1 MSIRIAILVSGRGSN
16 MESILRAIND
26 GQLDAKVEV
35 VISNNPAALALPTA
49 RKYGVH
55 AVAVD
60 NQGLS
65 RVEHEKR
72 VLDELSQYEIDWL
85 VLAGYMRIL
94 TPGFL
99 QRFKHKEGYFR
110 VINIH
115 PSLLPAF
122 PGANAYDDAFKYG
135 VRLSGITIHLADEK
149 VDHGPI
155 LAQQSFERQDN
166 DTLESFKQRGLA
178 VEHKL
183 YPAVLQSIAKHGIQL
198 LPESVRQEEIVGK

>member
-1 MSIRIAILVSGRGSN
+1 MSLRLAILVSGRGSN
-16 MESILRAIND
+16 MESILRAIKD
-26 GQLDAKVEV
+26 GQLDAKVEIV
-35 VISNNPAALALPTA
+35 LSNNPAALALPTA

-65 RVEHEKR
+65 RAEHEKR
-72 VLDELSQYEIDWL
+72 VLEELSEYEIDLL

-94 TPGFL
+94 TPDFL
-99 QRFKHKEGYFR
+99 KHFKQDGYFK

-135 VRLSGITIHLADEK
+135 VRVSGITVHLADEK

-155 LAQQSFERQDN
+155 LAQQSFERLDN
-166 DTLESFKQRGLA
+166 DTLESFKERGLA
-178 VEHKL
+178 IEHKL
-183 YPAVLQSIAKHGIQL
+183 YPAVLQSIAKRGIRL
-198 LPESVRQEEIVGK
+198 LPEHPKKEEIVSQ